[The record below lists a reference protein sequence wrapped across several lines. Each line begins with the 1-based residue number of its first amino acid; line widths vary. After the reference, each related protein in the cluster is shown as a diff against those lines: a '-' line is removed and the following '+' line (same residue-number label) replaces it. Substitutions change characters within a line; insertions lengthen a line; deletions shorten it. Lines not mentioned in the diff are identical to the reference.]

1 MQGRLKREEK
11 ERQERME
18 EKDRQER
25 VEEKDRQDLYWLR
38 ERGIRLLT
46 RKDLADGSVS

>member
-11 ERQERME
+11 ERQGRME

-25 VEEKDRQDLYWLR
+25 MEEKQ
-38 ERGIRLLT
+38 ENI
-46 RKDLADGSVS
+46 